1 MRISSVK
8 PIVLAAAF
16 ALLASPVMAQSVAQS
31 VTESRTTTTTTIAPA
46 EETEMH
52 EYITHEHPM
61 AIAPPPG
68 FAVTTGAVVPPS
80 VELYSFPAE
89 RHWGYQYSTIGE
101 QTVLVDPHTRE
112 IIHIFR

>member
-1 MRISSVK
+1 MMISSVK

-16 ALLASPVMAQSVAQS
+16 ALLASPVMAQS

-61 AIAPPPG
+61 AIAPPSG

-89 RHWGYQYSTIGE
+89 RHWGYQYSTIGDR
-101 QTVLVDPHTRE
+101 TVLVDPQTRE